1 MPLQRGKGFPVCGI
15 NILEKEGNADN
26 LKEELGDLLLQVVPM
41 LTDLKIESNMCPAP
55 GTYWGEVVNL
65 FGYDSGVI
73 KCNVFANKERLMAIA
88 EEGISVSEL
97 DAAKEG

>member
-1 MPLQRGKGFPVCGI
+1 MSKSLTEL
-15 NILEKEGNADN
+15 NDILTYILPMVLTDMNEEEIMDVAMIAIGM
-26 LKEELGDLLLQVVPM
+26 LK
-41 LTDLKIESNMCPAP
+41 DLKIESNQCPAP
-55 GTYWGEVVNL
+55 GTYWGEVINL

-97 DAAKEG
+97 DAAQDE